1 MNMPAKPGLG
11 RAGAAPERPLTA
23 RLLYTFA
30 LPVIVLWLAL
40 AGLLNLAVPQLETVI
55 KGHARSFLPDDA
67 ASVQAIVKM
76 GDYFGGAGTNN
87 FVYLLLEGDE
97 PLGEEA
103 HQYYS
108 AVLDRIDQDKKH
120 VNASMDLWS
129 DPQFAAANESAD
141 GKVAYVLLNLAGN
154 MGTALAMES
163 TQAVRDVIAEYP
175 PPDGLTAHL
184 TGPSAVVN
192 DELVSINDSILL
204 LLISCGVLV
213 GAILL
218 WVYRSP
224 ITVAMPLLV
233 AGAGL
238 GVGRPIV
245 ALLGEHQVIGVSI
258 FASALLAV
266 IVLGAGIDYGIFL
279 LGRYQEARRAG
290 EDPADAYYT
299 ALAGVQ
305 HIIIASG
312 LTVAGA
318 TACMTFTRLAIFST
332 SGLPCTIAVV
342 VTLAAALT
350 LGPATLAVGSR
361 LGFFEPREQRSL
373 RRWRRIATHVVRWPG
388 PVLVASL
395 AVLAPALLVL
405 PSFQPSYNERIAQPS
420 DSPANLGY
428 AAADRH
434 LPPNIMSP
442 SVFLVESDH
451 DMRNS
456 TDMIALSKLTNAIL
470 SIPGVNNVQGITRPL
485 GAPLKQATL
494 TSQAGYIGQR
504 LTQLTDLL
512 TQRADDLS
520 ALFGR
525 VGQLRLAIR
534 GLQQAL
540 ATGSRG
546 LGQIHDGATEL
557 RSALT
562 GVVEKL
568 DSISDLAQ
576 PAIAFVDTIP
586 NCHDNEYCK
595 AALTGFS
602 LFDDLHRF
610 DGLIAEVVDG
620 TASVDQTM
628 PALSGQL
635 ATLAGFVDQV
645 NAVATPLQSTLA
657 VLIPQVSE
665 ITQFTDELSQSF
677 AGGDPS
683 ASFFLPSQAFDNP
696 LFKNAMTYFF
706 SPDGKVTRMIVTP
719 DMEGFSSEAMALSA
733 KIIPTSLQA
742 VKQTSLAGS
751 TVSIGGPG
759 GTLLNIEAFTREDF
773 TTSVVAAFAFVFCVI
788 LILLRSL
795 VAALAVVGTVALSY
809 LSALGLAVFVW
820 QDIIGN
826 PLHWSVAPISF
837 VFLVAVGADYNMLLV
852 ARFKEEIGA
861 GIKTGIIRSMVNT
874 GGVVTTAGLVFGFT
888 MLAML
893 AGYAHNI
900 AQIGTT
906 VGLGLLLDTL
916 LVRSFVIPAIATLA
930 GRWFWWPI
938 IVHDKPSRGS
948 AQSADAPGGFRGP
961 IRAMTPP
968 KPSRMHSVT
977 T

>member
-1 MNMPAKPGLG
+1 MNTPTILRSNGDQAGPG
-11 RAGAAPERPLTA
+11 RPLPA
-23 RLLYTFA
+23 RLLYIFA
-30 LPVIVLWLAL
+30 LPVIVSWLAL
-40 AGLLNLAVPQLETVI
+40 AGVLNLAVPQLETVI

-67 ASVQAIVKM
+67 ASVQAIAKM

-87 FVYLLLEGDE
+87 FVYLLIEGDE
-97 PLGEEA
+97 PLGDGA

-108 AVLDRIDQDKKH
+108 TVLERIDQDKKH
-120 VNASMDLWS
+120 VNSSMDLWS
-129 DPQFAAANESAD
+129 DPQFAPANESAD

-163 TQAVRDVIAEYP
+163 TQAVRDIIAESP
-175 PPDGLTAHL
+175 PPDGLSAHL

-204 LLISCGVLV
+204 LLISCGLLV

-224 ITVAMPLLV
+224 ITVSMPLLV

-238 GVGRPIV
+238 GVGRPLV
-245 ALLGEHQVIGVSI
+245 ALLGEHRVIGVSI

-312 LTVAGA
+312 MTVAGA
-318 TACMTFTRLAIFST
+318 TACMAFTRLAIFST
-332 SGLPCTIAVV
+332 SGLPCTIAVL

-361 LGFFEPREQRSL
+361 FGFFEPREQGSL

-388 PVLVASL
+388 PVLVGSL
-395 AVLAPALLVL
+395 ALLAPALLVL
-405 PSFQPSYNERIAQPS
+405 PSYQPSYNERIAQPS

-456 TDMIALSKLTNAIL
+456 SDMIALAKLTNAIL
-470 SIPGVNNVQGITRPL
+470 SIPGVNNVQGIIRPL
-485 GAPLKQATL
+485 GAPLKQGTL

-504 LTQLTDLL
+504 LTQVTDLL
-512 TQRADDLS
+512 THRADDLS
-520 ALFGR
+520 ALSGR
-525 VGQLRLAIR
+525 VGQLRVAIR
-534 GLQQAL
+534 GLEQAQ

-546 LGQIHDGATEL
+546 LGQIRGGAAEL
-557 RSALT
+557 RTALS

-568 DSISDLAQ
+568 DTLRDLAQ
-576 PAIAFVDTIP
+576 PAVDFVDTIP
-586 NCHDNEYCK
+586 PCRDNEYCR
-595 AALTGFS
+595 AALDGFS
-602 LFDDLHRF
+602 IFDDLHRF
-610 DGLIAEVVDG
+610 DGLIAEVIDG
-620 TASVDQTM
+620 TRAADQAL
-628 PALSGQL
+628 PVLSGQL
-635 ATLAGFVDQV
+635 ATLSDFVDQV
-645 NAVATPLQSTLA
+645 DAVTTPLQDTLM
-657 VLIPQVSE
+657 VLIPQISE
-665 ITQFTDELSQSF
+665 LTQFTAELRDNF
-677 AGGDPS
+677 DVGDPNS
-683 ASFFLPSQAFDNP
+683 SFFLPSQAFDNP
-696 LFKNAMTYFF
+696 LFKDAMTYFF
-706 SPDGKVTRMIVTP
+706 SADGKATRMLVTP
-719 DMEGFSSEAMALSA
+719 HMEGFSSDAMALSA

-742 VKQTSLAGS
+742 VKGTSLEGS

-795 VAALAVVGTVALSY
+795 VAAIAVIGTVALSY
-809 LSALGLAVFVW
+809 LSALGLAAFVW

-826 PLHWSVAPISF
+826 PLHWSVAPIAF

-852 ARFKEEIGA
+852 ARFKDEIPA

-938 IVHDKPSRGS
+938 VVHDRPLPTG
-948 AQSADAPGGFRGP
+948 QSHPL
-961 IRAMTPP
+961 
-968 KPSRMHSVT
+968 
-977 T
+977 